1 MMYFGRTIPGL
12 LSKDLPQ
19 RLDELDVRL
28 ALLRANFTDQDDS
41 IRRLVEERR
50 LLIDVFKQ
58 QTYGYLYARRSEAQA
73 RLKSAER
80 PKEF

>member
-12 LSKDLPQ
+12 LSQDLLQ

-41 IRRLVEERR
+41 I
-50 LLIDVFKQ
+50 DD
-58 QTYGYLYARRSEAQA
+58 
-73 RLKSAER
+73 
-80 PKEF
+80 